1 MFACAGFNIYVV
13 EGFIYYFFS
22 SYNMAGLVNI
32 ITVPNKLKLVDFK
45 YDNSN
50 RWVLEKI
57 FGQPNYFLVIDHY
70 MLYLDYKDEIYDS
83 GIFYS
88 KFLMWSSGNLKT
100 FENLFFTHRQS
111 LEIINEFITHLITHK
126 KYVKEV
132 EKIIKEQGWKI
143 NYASETEII
152 RPPSF

>member
-1 MFACAGFNIYVV
+1 MILAF
-13 EGFIYYFFS
+13 
-22 SYNMAGLVNI
+22 
-32 ITVPNKLKLVDFK
+32 
-45 YDNSN
+45 
-50 RWVLEKI
+50 
-57 FGQPNYFLVIDHY
+57 
-70 MLYLDYKDEIYDS
+70 
-83 GIFYS
+83 FYS
-88 KFLMWSSGNLKT
+88 KFLMWSSGNLKN
-100 FENLFFTHRQS
+100 FLRIYFFTHRQS